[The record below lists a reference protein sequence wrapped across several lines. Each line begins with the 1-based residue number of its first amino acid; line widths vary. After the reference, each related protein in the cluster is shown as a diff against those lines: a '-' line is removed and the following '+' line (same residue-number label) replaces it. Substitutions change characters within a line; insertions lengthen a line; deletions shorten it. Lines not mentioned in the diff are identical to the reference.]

1 MKKALRPWAAAGL
14 LIVVAGCYTFT
25 GGSLPYRT
33 IGVPVPANGS
43 GEYRATDALT
53 KALIAKLVK
62 DGRLKVVEPK
72 DAESTL
78 AVDITGYSRAPY
90 IYNKQEVVAQYKT
103 TIAAKA
109 TLLSR
114 AGKAAW
120 HSDSLSA
127 WSAYAAD
134 SAEATGIEKAAD
146 NLAAEII
153 RQAFESW

>member
-1 MKKALRPWAAAGL
+1 MKTLLPWAAAGL
-14 LIVVAGCYTFT
+14 LCLMTGCYTFS

-33 IGVPVPANGS
+33 IGVPVPANSS
-43 GEYRATDALT
+43 GEYRATDAVT
-53 KALIAKLVK
+53 KALMAGLVK

-78 AVDITGYSRAPY
+78 AVNIIGYSRAPY
-90 IYNKQEVVAQYKT
+90 IYNKQEVVAQYKV

-109 TLLSR
+109 SLLTS

-153 RQAFESW
+153 RKAFETW